1 MANTKIV
8 DNPVLHQLRMEK
20 ELRDELDEIA
30 TFRKKSR
37 NQVIIDALMYLRQNE
52 GL

>member
-8 DNPVLHQLRMEK
+8 ENPVLHQLRMER

-30 TFRKKSR
+30 TREKRSR
-37 NQVIIDALMYLRQNE
+37 NSLIIEMIEWALERK
-52 GL
+52 

>member
-20 ELRDELDEIA
+20 ELRDTLDEIA
-30 TFRKKSR
+30 TREKRSR
-37 NQVIIDALMYLRQNE
+37 NSLIIEMIVFSLRNMA
-52 GL
+52 

>member
-20 ELRDELDEIA
+20 ELFDKLTEIAEDQGRSRNAVIIELIERALDE
-30 TFRKKSR
+30 
-37 NQVIIDALMYLRQNE
+37 
-52 GL
+52 G

>member
-30 TFRKKSR
+30 TAQKRSR
-37 NQVIIDALMYLRQNE
+37 NSIIIGMIEFALDIKP
-52 GL
+52 